1 MGSSAMGSVAVA
13 PAEWVRY
20 SAQRQ
25 VLLGKPGNLW
35 SSSEKGGQSHMTTS
49 RALIPHPVW
58 GGWTF
63 SDQHGMYYGVTTKE
77 TFPMSIPD
85 TIAIDFISLKD
96 PVNVDR
102 VAQINRLLRQI
113 VYSGE
118 PADIK
123 EFGEEA
129 RHYVWELAP
138 GNPVVMRGRTGF
150 DRGRR
155 PDGSVSVEQ
164 EPSDAA

>member
-123 EFGEEA
+123 EYFSHKLSASIVGRFSHIAMEDLNIKG
-129 RHYVWELAP
+129 LAA
-138 GNPVVMRGRTGF
+138 GMLAK
-150 DRGRR
+150 
-155 PDGSVSVEQ
+155 SVHN
-164 EPSDAA
+164 AAW

>member
-1 MGSSAMGSVAVA
+1 
-13 PAEWVRY
+13 
-20 SAQRQ
+20 
-25 VLLGKPGNLW
+25 
-35 SSSEKGGQSHMTTS
+35 
-49 RALIPHPVW
+49 
-58 GGWTF
+58 
-63 SDQHGMYYGVTTKE
+63 
-77 TFPMSIPD
+77 MSIPD

-96 PVNVDR
+96 PVNVYR

-129 RHYVWELAP
+129 RHYVWELV
-138 GNPVVMRGRTGF
+138 GNPVVMRGTACSPASPYARSALRHPGLELPPAPKPAIAELEMRRQRYERSLRRIYGILQEP
-150 DRGRR
+150 DRKVTIN

-164 EPSDAA
+164 EPPDAA

>member
-1 MGSSAMGSVAVA
+1 
-13 PAEWVRY
+13 
-20 SAQRQ
+20 
-25 VLLGKPGNLW
+25 
-35 SSSEKGGQSHMTTS
+35 
-49 RALIPHPVW
+49 
-58 GGWTF
+58 
-63 SDQHGMYYGVTTKE
+63 
-77 TFPMSIPD
+77 MSIPD

-138 GNPVVMRGRTGF
+138 GNPVVMRGTARSPASIESPF
-150 DRGRR
+150 ARR
-155 PDGSVSVEQ
+155 APRHPDPGPELPPAPG
-164 EPSDAA
+164 E